1 MAGSCFYLSDIES
14 IYVFDASVTL
24 SLNVISQVLLV
35 AFCHFI
41 ANADESQHD
50 LFNCLVLLC
59 ISSVFSGDL
68 AVFNL
73 YLYNYRATNQRFL
86 LPKGLKISDDAAFLQ
101 CWNYSNCRHHL
112 GVILNLSCSKSIRT
126 MMKYTD
132 NSCQIL
138 VSSLLNGRLDT

>member
-59 ISSVFSGDL
+59 ISSVFTGDL

-73 YLYNYRATNQRFL
+73 YLYNYKEPQNNDFCYQ
-86 LPKGLKISDDAAFLQ
+86 KVLKSPMMLHSY
-101 CWNYSNCRHHL
+101 N
-112 GVILNLSCSKSIRT
+112 VETIRT
-126 MMKYTD
+126 
-132 NSCQIL
+132 
-138 VSSLLNGRLDT
+138 VDTI

>member
-73 YLYNYRATNQRFL
+73 YLYNNKEPQNNDFCYQ
-86 LPKGLKISDDAAFLQ
+86 KVLKSPMMLHSY
-101 CWNYSNCRHHL
+101 N
-112 GVILNLSCSKSIRT
+112 VETIRT
-126 MMKYTD
+126 VDTIYHFKSVLFEKYQNYD
-132 NSCQIL
+132 EIY
-138 VSSLLNGRLDT
+138 

>member
-24 SLNVISQVLLV
+24 FLNVISQVLLV

-101 CWNYSNCRHHL
+101 C
-112 GVILNLSCSKSIRT
+112 
-126 MMKYTD
+126 
-132 NSCQIL
+132 
-138 VSSLLNGRLDT
+138 